1 VGRTDIFE
9 RVKHWRWAVVIGG
22 TAALAAAPVVVANW
36 PVPQVV
42 AGVDELTT
50 AVLESELEP
59 YVGLVES
66 RGGLRLP
73 DLGRYDDE
81 VAPFARQT
89 RSRIW
94 YDGPTLWR
102 ASELLVGGERG
113 TYREPDLLWTWDSGD
128 RDIEQSPR
136 QGDEPLRLPRV
147 MDLAPPELGRRL
159 LDEAF
164 RSGLQIDSIAPR
176 RIAGHIGAGLRFEPS
191 VDSPTTV
198 EAVELWAQ
206 PTTGLVLRV
215 DIYTA
220 AGPPIFETAFVD
232 LDNIAPAADA
242 VRFPADDIDPAR
254 IDRRPSDPIEVLS
267 GVAFARLPDQLG
279 GLTRRNPPDQGVATY
294 GSALEQVTVV
304 AAPSGSLGRRI
315 ARLPRSTRPWGGE
328 AVLVGTSL
336 VNAQLVTVG
345 GLDIIVAGTV
355 TVAEL
360 DRLVGALRSEL
371 GVDSALGT
379 GAGG

>member
-1 VGRTDIFE
+1 MGRTDIFE
-9 RVKHWRWAVVIGG
+9 RVRHWRWAVVIGG
-22 TAALAAAPVVVANW
+22 TAALAAVPVVAANW
-36 PVPQVV
+36 PVPVVV
-42 AGVDELTT
+42 ADVDELTV
-50 AVLESELEP
+50 AVLESDLEP
-59 YVGLVES
+59 YVGLVDS

-81 VAPFARQT
+81 VAPFASQT

-102 ASELLVGGERG
+102 ASELLIGGERG

-128 RDIEQSPR
+128 RDVEQSPR

-159 LDEAF
+159 LAEAS

-176 RIAGHIGAGLRFEPS
+176 RIAGHIGAGLRFEPPT
-191 VDSPTTV
+191 DSPTTI

-215 DIYTA
+215 DIYTS

-232 LDNIAPAADA
+232 LDNVAPAADA
-242 VRFPADDIDPAR
+242 VRFPADDIDPGR
-254 IDRRPSDPIEVLS
+254 IDRTPSDPIEVLS
-267 GVAFARLPDQLG
+267 GVPFARLPDRLG
-279 GLTRRNPPDQGVATY
+279 GLARRNPSDQGVATY

-360 DRLVGALRSEL
+360 DRLVGALRAEL
-371 GVDSALGT
+371 GVDSALGS